1 MTQQHYLNSQQD
13 YFVPPDKIR
22 KFNAE
27 KKKIGTMDAQSIKKM
42 GYGGYEGAL
51 KQSIATM
58 DSAATAQIA
67 FNTPAL
73 AQFFQHWL
81 PGTVRAHTSPRV
93 AERLLGFVQAGSFE
107 TETIVVRSLEQHA
120 GVSLYGDLADVQQAS
135 YTQTYP
141 YRHTVAFSAGLQT
154 RLLESNRM
162 GAIGIN
168 DAEEKRT
175 AVEIAFEINQNAI
188 ALNGYNGGGNRTFGL
203 FNDPN
208 IEAYQT
214 LPNGAVGAS
223 PLWSTKTWLEKT
235 NDIRLSVNRLVT
247 NTKTAFDPQTEAF
260 TWAVPASIK
269 TALTEPNLYGNL
281 TLETWIKD
289 NYPQIRI
296 ETIPELTGVNGGAD
310 GWYMYKDTAVNVDRS
325 TDDGQTIINCI
336 QAKMFLVAS
345 LPNLKGGVDEAYAQ
359 RLAGVIV
366 KRPILV
372 TRYSGF
378 A

>member
-1 MTQQHYLNSQQD
+1 MNEHMLNSQQD
-13 YFVPPDKIR
+13 YFVPPSKIS

-27 KKKIGTMDAQSIKKM
+27 KKNIGTMDAASIKKM
-42 GYGGYEGAL
+42 GYGGYDGAL
-51 KQSIATM
+51 RQSVKATM
-58 DSAATAQIA
+58 DTAAAAQLP

-73 AQFFQHWL
+73 AQFYQNWL
-81 PGTVRAHTSPRV
+81 PGTVRAHTSPRN
-93 AERLLGFVQAGSFE
+93 AERVLGFVQAGSFE
-107 TETIVVRSLEQHA
+107 TETVVVRSLEQHA

-141 YRHTVAFSAGLQT
+141 YRHTVAFQAGLQT
-154 RLLESNRM
+154 RLLETNRM
-162 GAIGIN
+162 SAIGIN

-175 AVEIAFEINQNAI
+175 AVEIAMEINANAI

-208 IEAYQT
+208 LEAYQT

-235 NDIRLSVNRLVT
+235 NDIRLAVNRLLT
-247 NTKTAFDPQTEAF
+247 NSKGGFDPNTEAF
-260 TWAVPASIK
+260 TWVIPTSVK
-269 TALTEPNLYGNL
+269 SALTEPNAYGNL
-281 TLETWIKD
+281 TLETWVRS

-296 ETIPELTGVNGGAD
+296 EVLPELTGANGGAD
-310 GWYMYKDTAVNVDRS
+310 GWYMYKDTALNVDRS
-325 TDDGQTIINCI
+325 TDDGNTIVNLI
-336 QAKMFLVAS
+336 QAKMFLIAS
-345 LPNLKGGVDEAYAQ
+345 LPNMKGGVDESFAQ

-372 TRYSGF
+372 VRFSGF